1 MHINC
6 FDENNK
12 ISERNLNL
20 MQEILKL
27 ILQEEF
33 GNRYSDNIEI
43 SINIVNEDE
52 IKHLNEAYRNIDK
65 VTDVLS
71 FPQYE
76 NSKQIECEMKMM
88 SGVRDILLG
97 DVVICYEKLIMQ
109 AEEYDHSVD
118 RELLYLYTHSIL
130 HLLGYDHEMEK
141 DKIKMRSKEKK
152 IMNIICLEDGKDI

>member
-6 FDENNK
+6 FDENNR
-12 ISERNLNL
+12 ISEHNLKL

-33 GNRYSDNIEI
+33 GNTYSDNIEI

-52 IKHLNEAYRNIDK
+52 IKYLNGAYRNIYK
-65 VTDVLS
+65 ITDVLS

-76 NSKQIECEMKMM
+76 NSKQIKDEMEMM
-88 SGVRDILLG
+88 SGTRDILLG
-97 DVVICYEKLIMQ
+97 DVVICYEKLIVQ
-109 AEEYDHSVD
+109 AEEYNHSID

-130 HLLGYDHEMEK
+130 HLLGYDHEMER
-141 DKIKMRSKEKK
+141 DKIKMRTKEKK
-152 IMNIICLEDGKDI
+152 IMNIIGLKDGKDI

>member
-6 FDENNK
+6 FDENNR
-12 ISERNLNL
+12 ISEHNLKL

-33 GNRYSDNIEI
+33 GNTYSDNIEI

-52 IKHLNEAYRNIDK
+52 IKYLNGAYRNIYK
-65 VTDVLS
+65 ITDVLS

-76 NSKQIECEMKMM
+76 NSKQIKDEMEMM
-88 SGVRDILLG
+88 SGTRDILLG
-97 DVVICYEKLIMQ
+97 DVVICYEKLIVQ
-109 AEEYDHSVD
+109 AEEYNHSID

-130 HLLGYDHEMEK
+130 HLLGYDHEMER
-141 DKIKMRSKEKK
+141 DKIKMRTEEKK
-152 IMNIICLEDGKDI
+152 IMNIIGLKDGKDI